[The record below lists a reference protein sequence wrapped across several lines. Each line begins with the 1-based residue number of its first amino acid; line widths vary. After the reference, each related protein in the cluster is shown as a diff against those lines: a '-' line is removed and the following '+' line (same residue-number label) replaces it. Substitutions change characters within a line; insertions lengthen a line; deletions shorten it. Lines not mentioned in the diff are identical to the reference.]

1 MSKGGGKT
9 TTEIKLPKELTDAAN
24 QNIALTDLIGKMG
37 FMPNKGA
44 TVAGF
49 SPQQIA
55 GMQGVDQSASAF
67 GMPSAV
73 NWQGG
78 QGNNGFTA
86 PQGMD
91 QSAMYQAMTGM
102 APPSVDTGMGF
113 NGYSPYQ
120 GFEQMKAGLS
130 PQQIQ
135 QIDKLSTDPMGAVK
149 AAAPPPAKRV
159 SLRERMAS
167 RSKD

>member
-1 MSKGGGKT
+1 MSKGGGET
-9 TTEIKLPKELTDAAN
+9 TTKVELPKELTDAAN
-24 QNIALTDLIGKMG
+24 QNIALTDLIAKMG

-55 GMQGVDQSASAF
+55 GMQGTDQSASAF

-73 NWQGG
+73 DWQSKG
-78 QGNNGFTA
+78 GNNGFQA

-113 NGYSPYQ
+113 KGYSPYA

-149 AAAPPPAKRV
+149 AATPAPAKRM
-159 SLRERMAS
+159 SLRERM
-167 RSKD
+167 SKRDRD